1 MINDYELLE
10 HDESYINELNIVNID
25 KNEYSNIIKNLL
37 EKNTNLENENK
48 NYMQNFIDINN
59 KYLETLSDFN
69 NLTANYSQLENDL
82 YDMEVVNVE
91 LLKLIKK
98 NEGELLHNSNN
109 TFINI
114 DITTPI
120 NFFF

>member
-10 HDESYINELNIVNID
+10 HDEDYINELNIVNID

-37 EKNTNLENENK
+37 EKNKNLETENK
-48 NYMQNFIDINN
+48 KNMQKFIDINN

-98 NEGELLHNSNN
+98 NEGE
-109 TFINI
+109 
-114 DITTPI
+114 
-120 NFFF
+120 

>member
-10 HDESYINELNIVNID
+10 HDEDYINELNIVNID
-25 KNEYSNIIKNLL
+25 RNEYSNIIKNLL
-37 EKNTNLENENK
+37 EKNKNLETENK
-48 NYMQNFIDINN
+48 KNMQKFIDINN

-98 NEGELLHNSNN
+98 NEGE
-109 TFINI
+109 
-114 DITTPI
+114 
-120 NFFF
+120 

>member
-82 YDMEVVNVE
+82 YDMEVVNIE

-98 NEGELLHNSNN
+98 NEGE
-109 TFINI
+109 
-114 DITTPI
+114 
-120 NFFF
+120 

>member
-10 HDESYINELNIVNID
+10 HDEDYINELNIVNID

-37 EKNTNLENENK
+37 EKNKNLENENK
-48 NYMQNFIDINN
+48 KNMQKFIDINN

-98 NEGELLHNSNN
+98 NEGE
-109 TFINI
+109 
-114 DITTPI
+114 
-120 NFFF
+120 

>member
-10 HDESYINELNIVNID
+10 HDEDYINDLNIINID

-37 EKNTNLENENK
+37 EKNKHLENENK
-48 NYMQNFIDINN
+48 KNMENFIDINN

-82 YDMEVVNVE
+82 YDMELVNVE
-91 LLKLIKK
+91 LLELIKK
-98 NEGELLHNSNN
+98 NENN
-109 TFINI
+109 
-114 DITTPI
+114 
-120 NFFF
+120 

>member
-10 HDESYINELNIVNID
+10 HDEDYINELNIVNID

-37 EKNTNLENENK
+37 EKNKNLETENK
-48 NYMQNFIDINN
+48 KNMQKFIDINN

-82 YDMEVVNVE
+82 YDMEVVNIE

-98 NEGELLHNSNN
+98 NEDE
-109 TFINI
+109 
-114 DITTPI
+114 
-120 NFFF
+120 

>member
-98 NEGELLHNSNN
+98 NEGE
-109 TFINI
+109 
-114 DITTPI
+114 
-120 NFFF
+120 

>member
-82 YDMEVVNVE
+82 YDMEVVNIE

-98 NEGELLHNSNN
+98 NE
-109 TFINI
+109 
-114 DITTPI
+114 DK
-120 NFFF
+120 

>member
-10 HDESYINELNIVNID
+10 HDEDYINELNIVNID

-37 EKNTNLENENK
+37 DKNKNLEIENK
-48 NYMQNFIDINN
+48 KNMQKFIDINN

-82 YDMEVVNVE
+82 YDMEVVNIE

-98 NEGELLHNSNN
+98 NEDE
-109 TFINI
+109 
-114 DITTPI
+114 
-120 NFFF
+120 